1 MRIFFSMRH
10 QGALRN
16 FSSTIRALAERGH
29 QIHLSFVVPNRYGD
43 DRLLHEL
50 LNDHPS
56 ITHAGLTKK
65 RPYRLSLNLARRLRM
80 WLDYLRF
87 LEPEYATAH
96 ALRARAE
103 ERIPRLM
110 VRVSKL
116 TTGNQRMR
124 RVLRGF
130 LMLLERALPTDR
142 WITGIVRQQTPDLVL
157 VTPLVDIG
165 SDQTEFVKSA
175 GTLGV
180 PTGLCVHSWDNL
192 TNKGLIRVVPDRV
205 FVWNDIQKR
214 EAVEMHGVPPDAVVV
229 TGAPV
234 FDQWFDR
241 GPSTTREEF
250 CRKTRLPADRP
261 FLLYVGSSA
270 FIAPQEAGFVAMWL
284 RAIRSAPDTRV
295 RNAAVLVRP
304 HPENVRDW
312 DRLDLSDFPD
322 VVVWPREGANPV
334 DAASKNDFFDSIHHC
349 AAVVGINTTAL
360 IEAGIQQRPVF
371 SVRSDD
377 HAVTQEGTLHFQYL
391 LTQGGGLLHHAQSLD
406 EHVSQLARA
415 LAGAGDDERSRT
427 FIQTFVRP
435 FGLDQPATP
444 RLADGI
450 EALGTLRRARQ
461 HLPVYLYPLRLAI
474 YFMAFAYELARLVA
488 GGRDSRGRRPMTVRG
503 ALQKPFIALLDGILA
518 WRPARGFVKRVVV
531 PRVISGNTPQTPA
544 DELVAVHKNLE
555 QLFRGGR
562 PIIIGPWLSELGFEV
577 LYWIP
582 FLQWVKTYWPFE
594 AERLIVVSRGGVHA
608 WYANLGGRY
617 FDLFDL
623 FTPEEFRRRN
633 EQRVITGR
641 QKQHDIADFDLEIAR
656 MVRAAIQRPDAELL
670 HPRLMYR
677 LFNPYWNRQTLA
689 DFVQNHTSFERL
701 PAPEAPM
708 LDGEL
713 PETYVAVRFYFNDCF
728 PETDANRRFIRHLLT
743 QLTRTSDV
751 VMLNSGLQL
760 DDHVDWVP
768 ADTRRIHTVDR
779 FMTPQNN
786 LQVQSAVISRATG
799 FIGTYGGL
807 AYLPPFYGVNSIAF
821 FSGTPHVAVQHLE
834 FAQRVCSRL
843 KRGSFTALDVGSVDL
858 LARAFGDTEADTA
871 AADAVARAADA
882 RVAVTP
888 LKPVSRA

>member
-50 LNDHPS
+50 LNDYPA
-56 ITHAGLTKK
+56 ITQAGLTKK
-65 RPYRLSLNLARRLRM
+65 RPYRLSLNLARSLRM

-87 LEPEYATAH
+87 LEPEYASAN
-96 ALRARAE
+96 ALRGRAE
-103 ERIPRLM
+103 ERTPRLL

-116 TTGNQRMR
+116 TTGRPWMR
-124 RVLRGF
+124 RMLRRF
-130 LMLLERALPTDR
+130 LMRVERALPSDR
-142 WITGIVRQQTPDLVL
+142 WIDGIVRQQSPDLVL

-175 GTLGV
+175 GRLGI

-214 EAVEMHGVPPDAVVV
+214 EAVEMHGVSPDAVVV

-250 CRKTRLPADRP
+250 CRKTGLPADRP

-270 FIAPQEAGFVAMWL
+270 FIAPQEAAFVITWL
-284 RAIRSAPDTRV
+284 GAIRSAPDARV

-312 DRLDLSDFPD
+312 DTLNLSEFPG

-360 IEAGIQQRPVF
+360 IEAGIQRRPVF

-377 HAVTQEGTLHFQYL
+377 HAGTQEGTLHFHYL
-391 LTQGGGLLHHAQSLD
+391 LTHGGGLLHHAQSLD
-406 EHVSQLARA
+406 EHVSQLAPA
-415 LAGAGDDERSRT
+415 LAGLQDDERSRA
-427 FIQTFVRP
+427 FIQAFVRP

-450 EALGTLRRARQ
+450 ELLGTLKPARQ
-461 HLPVYLYPLRLAI
+461 HLPIYLYPLRPAI
-474 YFMAFAYELARLVA
+474 YFIAFAYELAKLFAR
-488 GGRDSRGRRPMTVRG
+488 GKDRRGRQAMTLRG
-503 ALQKPFIALLDGILA
+503 AVRKPFIAMLDGILS

-531 PRVISGNTPQTPA
+531 PRVITGNTPLTPS
-544 DELVAVHKNLE
+544 DELVAVQKTLE
-555 QLFRGGR
+555 QLFRSR
-562 PIIIGPWLSELGFEV
+562 KPIIIGPWLSELGFEV
-577 LYWIP
+577 LYWVP
-582 FLQWVKTYWPFE
+582 FLQWVKTHWPFE
-594 AERLIVVSRGGVHA
+594 AERLIVVSRGGVQG
-608 WYANLGGRY
+608 WYGNLGGRY

-633 EQRVITGR
+633 EERVLAGR
-641 QKQHDIADFDLEIAR
+641 QKQHDIAEFDLEIAR

-689 DFVQNHTSFERL
+689 DFVQNHTSFEQL

-708 LDGEL
+708 LDAEL
-713 PETYVAVRFYFNDCF
+713 PEKYVAVRFYFNDCF
-728 PETDANRRFIRHLLT
+728 PETDTNRRFIRHLLT

-768 ADTRRIHTVDR
+768 ADTRRIHTIDR

-786 LQVQSAVISRATG
+786 LHVQSAVISRATG

-834 FAQRVCSRL
+834 FAQRVCTRM

-858 LARAFGDTEADTA
+858 LALAFGDADSDTTA
-871 AADAVARAADA
+871 AAALAGEGRSGA
-882 RVAVTP
+882 
-888 LKPVSRA
+888 